1 MEEALAGDRLT
12 SSDKRALILWVVAG
26 IIGALFAYKYFFRAF
41 PEASVNFK
49 VSREEAQSGARNFVT
64 GMGEPL
70 EGYKSS
76 IIFEVD
82 ENAKVYLERELG
94 LQQANKLM
102 SSDLN
107 IWYWEARFFK
117 PLQEEEFKV
126 KVNPSGQIVGYE
138 HRIEEARSGASLDRA
153 RALAAAQ
160 TYLTRRLGLNPSGWD
175 LLPEEANSTKRPN
188 RLDWSFT
195 WEKHGFKA
203 KDAPYRVQVS
213 LLGDRVG
220 DSEEF
225 LKVPEAWERSY
236 EKLRSGNNTLESLF
250 VIPYVLLLAVA
261 VRYAMNLTKTG
272 QTSWRGALILG
283 AVVATLLILQNL
295 NDGPQWSADYKTTDS
310 YSSFLLTRFGLAI
323 LLSVLTAL
331 TVTLVLPAAEPLYRI
346 AQPDR
351 LQLSQVL
358 SVRGLRSREFFSA
371 TVVGVCLAAAH
382 IGFIV
387 AFYIVA
393 GWRGA
398 WAPQELNFDNSVNT
412 AFPWISGAAIGLL
425 ASTNEEFT
433 FRLFAIPFF
442 ARFTRSKWIAVIVP
456 AFLWGFLHSNYPQ
469 EPAYIRGIEIG
480 IIGIVAGL
488 VMLRWGILATLV
500 WHYTVDASL
509 VGLLLVRSNSLYFKV
524 SGVVVGLAALAPL
537 AFAGVSY
544 LVRGR
549 FESDEDLLN
558 RAAPIP
564 EADLASEPLI
574 STQTQSR
581 RYEAL
586 APGLLAFLA
595 VCLLAGGF
603 LAWRL
608 KPQSV
613 GDYLKLSIDARS
625 ARSSADQII
634 RGRGVDPNLYRRAS
648 VFVGITNPVTN
659 EFLRERMG
667 IAQLNEMYAAKV
679 PGAVWQ
685 VRYFNDGQ
693 TEEYSIKL
701 NPDGS
706 PLAIHHKLPED
717 AHGASLTKE
726 EAIARAEKFL
736 SQAKKVD
743 LSKWSLIEAESDK
756 RRNRIDH
763 ELTWQQIAPVDDGS
777 AVSTESMGHAYARM
791 KVAVLGDEVNDYKE
805 SYYRKPDSRVE
816 LEDKEGGTL
825 WIYIKIPDEWR
836 RKQSEITFV
845 RALSNWVLPILFFG
859 AIGVTALI
867 SYLKNLR
874 TEAAHAIPWSRI
886 TLWSAWALLGFLV
899 VLAFGDRIA
908 IALSAYDTAI
918 PLKMMFGGLAI
929 GIFLGALLYV
939 GGIALLFGLAWYF
952 GKRAFGEDRLPSWLG
967 MPSAYYR
974 DALWIGLGGSAAL
987 LGVQRLIAA
996 ASPHWPTAHRALEAS
1011 FGQDFDATLPAG
1023 AIIGGTILRGL
1034 FYTGLIFALA
1044 SFIAAQVR
1052 QPGLRA
1058 LLIILGAVA
1067 LVGGDWG
1074 SSADFWKQFL
1084 ANSIMLLVVI
1094 FGMRNVIRFNLLG
1107 CFLIL
1112 AGTALLRG
1120 AAELLAQPEAFY
1132 RANGYAVIAALAVLY
1147 IWPLSLWRRG
1157 ELANQL

>member
-1 MEEALAGDRLT
+1 M
-12 SSDKRALILWVVAG
+12 
-26 IIGALFAYKYFFRAF
+26 
-41 PEASVNFK
+41 
-49 VSREEAQSGARNFVT
+49 
-64 GMGEPL
+64 
-70 EGYKSS
+70 
-76 IIFEVD
+76 
-82 ENAKVYLERELG
+82 
-94 LQQANKLM
+94 
-102 SSDLN
+102 
-107 IWYWEARFFK
+107 
-117 PLQEEEFKV
+117 
-126 KVNPSGQIVGYE
+126 
-138 HRIEEARSGASLDRA
+138 EEARSGASLDRA
-153 RALAAAQ
+153 TALAAAQ
-160 TYLTRRLGLNPSGWD
+160 AYLTRRLGLNPSGWD

-188 RLDWSFT
+188 RLDWSFS

-203 KDAPYRVQVS
+203 KDAPYRLQVS

-295 NDGPQWSADYKTTDS
+295 NDWPQWSADYKTTES

-358 SVRGLRSREFFSA
+358 TVRGLRSREFFSA

-442 ARFTRSKWIAVIVP
+442 ARFTRSKWIAVMVP

-524 SGVVVGLAALAPL
+524 SGVLVGLAALAPL

-564 EADLASEPLI
+564 EAELASEPLI

-581 RYEAL
+581 RYDAL

-595 VCLLAGGF
+595 VCLVAGGF

-613 GDYLKLSIDARS
+613 GNYLKLSIDGRAAHS
-625 ARSSADQII
+625 AADQII
-634 RGRGVDPNLYRRAS
+634 RQRGLDPNSFYHS
-648 VFVGITNPVTN
+648 VLLVDISDPITN
-659 EFLRERMG
+659 EFLRQRIG
-667 IAQLNEMYAAKV
+667 ITGLNDIYSQRVPAAL
-679 PGAVWQ
+679 WR
-685 VRYFNDGQ
+685 VRYFRDGQ
-693 TEEYSIKL
+693 PEEFAVIL
-701 NPDGS
+701 RPDGS
-706 PLAIHHKLPED
+706 LHSLRHILAEETP
-717 AHGASLTKE
+717 GASLTKE
-726 EAIARAEKFL
+726 VAEARAEKFL
-736 SQAKKVD
+736 VEQKKLD
-743 LSKWSLIEAESDK
+743 LRSWTLSDSSSE
-756 RRNRIDH
+756 RRPNRTDHTFTWEQVEPLDPFLSPEDKSADHSHVRIDV
-763 ELTWQQIAPVDDGS
+763 Q
-777 AVSTESMGHAYARM
+777 
-791 KVAVLGDEVNDYKE
+791 VLGDEVAN
-805 SYYRKPDSRVE
+805 YR
-816 LEDKEGGTL
+816 T
-825 WIYIKIPDEWR
+825 YIKIPDDWR
-836 RKQSEITFV
+836 RKQTEFTLV
-845 RALSNWVLPILFFG
+845 RTLMKYVIPSLFFAG
-859 AIGVTALI
+859 IGLTALI
-867 SYLKNLR
+867 VYFMNLR
-874 TEAAHAIPWSRI
+874 TEAAHAIPWRRI
-886 TLWSAWALLGFLV
+886 TLWSAWALFGFFV
-899 VLAFGDRIA
+899 AFAFGDRIA
-908 IALSAYDTAI
+908 TFLNAYDTAI
-918 PLKMMFGGLAI
+918 PLKQMFGGLAI
-929 GIFLGALLYV
+929 GIFLGALLYL
-939 GGIALLFGLAWYF
+939 GGVALLFGLAWYF

-996 ASPHWPTAHRALEAS
+996 ASPHWLTAHRALEAS

-1023 AIIGGTILRGL
+1023 AILGGTILRGL
-1034 FYTGLIFALA
+1034 FYTGLIFALT

-1058 LLIILGAVA
+1058 LLIILGAIA

-1084 ANSIMLLVVI
+1084 ANAIMLLVVI

-1112 AGTALLRG
+1112 AGTALMRG

-1132 RANGYAVIAALAVLY
+1132 RANGYAVIAALALLY